1 MNTTFLLPFSLAW
14 LALGAAALPAQNL
27 FKRAANPRPAIADH
41 RATAVGEILTVL
53 ISEAHKVKNE
63 DKVARRN
70 TTSLAARLEAYT
82 LSDKTF
88 PANTLPRVDVR
99 QDRSF
104 EGDAKQEK
112 DSSVT
117 ARVAVVV
124 IDVLPNGNLVVAGT
138 RIVTVDDEEKTLRIS
153 GLVRPLD
160 VDRDN
165 NVPSSSV
172 ADARV
177 AITSKGGNAR
187 TTTRGPVGTVFDT
200 LIWAAWPF

>member
-1 MNTTFLLPFSLAW
+1 MKTIHLLSLSLAC
-14 LALGAAALPAQNL
+14 LVLGAGVLPAQNL
-27 FKRAANPRPAIADH
+27 FKRATNPRPAIADH
-41 RATAVGEILTVL
+41 RATAVGEILTVV
-53 ISEAHKVKNE
+53 IREAHKVKNE
-63 DKVARRN
+63 DKVNRSN

-88 PANTLPRVDVR
+88 SANTLPRVDVR
-99 QDRSF
+99 QDRAF

-138 RIVTVDDEEKTLRIS
+138 RVVTVDDEEKTLRIS

-160 VDRDN
+160 VERDN
-165 NVPSSSV
+165 SVLSSSV

-177 AITSKGGNAR
+177 AITSVGGNAR
-187 TTTRGPVGTVFDT
+187 ATTRGPVGTVFDT